1 MNFDKNS
8 FLSRR
13 RFLLGASGIASGLLI
28 SSVPIIA
35 ACSYPR
41 RSSLLFATNPFT
53 LGIASGDPAPDGVVL
68 WTRLAPDPLNG
79 GGMPPEDVPVKW
91 RVAKDENMRDIVQ
104 SGTAT
109 ATAAMGHS
117 VHVELSGLEPAR
129 WYWYQFSVGS
139 EESVVGRTRTAP
151 AVSASP
157 EKLAFAFA
165 SCQNWQAGY
174 FTPYQH
180 MAKED
185 LDLIVHLGDYI
196 YEGGIS
202 TGDGPRKHNSAE
214 ITSLADY
221 RNRYAL
227 YKSDPNLQAVHAA
240 FPWVVTWDDH
250 EVENNYANLIRENNN
265 PAGDF
270 QARRAA
276 AYQAYYE
283 HQPLR
288 RASLPKGADMLLY
301 RRLAFGGLAEF
312 NVLDTR
318 QYRTDQ
324 PKQDKR
330 GDAGQTLPGLVQEKW
345 LTDGLD
351 KSKARWNIL
360 AQQVFMAQRDLA
372 AGAGHR
378 YSMDAWDGY
387 VASRSRILD
396 FVEKRKPSNLV
407 VLTGDVHANWVADL
421 KADFDKPESKILG
434 SEFVGTSISSG
445 GDGTETNAGGKL
457 ALAENPHIK
466 FHNNQRGYVRCVLTP
481 DSCTTDYRIVP
492 FVAKP
497 DAPISTRAS
506 FRIENGRPGVVPV

>member
-1 MNFDKNS
+1 MNEKTP

-13 RFLLGASGIASGLLI
+13 RFILSASGLASGLLV
-28 SSVPIIA
+28 STAPMIA
-35 ACSYPR
+35 ACSEPR

-53 LGIASGDPAPDGVVL
+53 LGVASGDPTPDGVVL

-79 GGMPPEDVPVKW
+79 GGMSPEDVPVKW

-109 ATAAMGHS
+109 ATAAMRHS
-117 VHVELSGLEPAR
+117 VHVELTGLEPAR

-139 EESVVGRTRTAP
+139 EESPVGRTRTAP
-151 AVSASP
+151 AVGASP
-157 EKLAFAFA
+157 EKLTFAFA

-174 FTPYQH
+174 FTPLQH

-185 LDLIVHLGDYI
+185 LDLVIHLGDYI

-202 TGDGPRKHNSAE
+202 AGDGPRKHNSAE
-214 ITSLADY
+214 ITSLTDY

-227 YKSDPNLQAVHAA
+227 YKSDPHLQAVHAS

-250 EVENNYANLIRENNN
+250 EVENNYANLVRENNN
-265 PAGDF
+265 PPGDF
-270 QARRAA
+270 RARRAA

-288 RASLPKGADMLLY
+288 RSALPKGADMLLY

-324 PKQDKR
+324 PTQDKR
-330 GDAGQTLPGLVQEKW
+330 GDSANTLPGLTQEKW
-345 LTDGLD
+345 LMDGLD

-372 AGAGHR
+372 AGPERR

-387 VASRSRILD
+387 TASRGRILD

-421 KADFDKPESKILG
+421 KADFEKPESKVLG

-445 GDGTETNAGGKL
+445 GDGTETNTGGKR

-466 FHNNQRGYVRCVLTP
+466 FHNNQRGYVRCLLTP
-481 DSCTTDYRIVP
+481 EKWQSDYRVVP
-492 FVAKP
+492 FVQKP

-506 FRIENGRPGVVPV
+506 FVVENGQEGVKTA

>member
-1 MNFDKNS
+1 MS
-8 FLSRR
+8 
-13 RFLLGASGIASGLLI
+13 
-28 SSVPIIA
+28 
-35 ACSYPR
+35 
-41 RSSLLFATNPFT
+41 
-53 LGIASGDPAPDGVVL
+53 
-68 WTRLAPDPLNG
+68 
-79 GGMPPEDVPVKW
+79 PEDVPVKW
-91 RVAKDENMRDIVQ
+91 RVAKDDNMRDIVQ

-117 VHVELSGLEPAR
+117 VHVELTGLEPAR

-139 EESVVGRTRTAP
+139 DESPVGRTRTAP
-151 AVSASP
+151 AVGASP
-157 EKLAFAFA
+157 EKLAFAFT

-174 FTPYQH
+174 FTALGH

-185 LDLIVHLGDYI
+185 LDLVVHLGDYI

-202 TGDGPRKHNSAE
+202 AGDGPRKHNSGE
-214 ITSLADY
+214 ITSLTDY

-227 YKSDPNLQAVHAA
+227 YKSDPHLQAVHAA
-240 FPWVVTWDDH
+240 FPFVVTWDDH
-250 EVENNYANLIRENNN
+250 EVENNYANMIRENNN

-270 QARRAA
+270 RARRAA

-324 PKQDKR
+324 PSQEKR
-330 GDAGQTLPGLVQEKW
+330 GDAANTLPGLTQEKW

-372 AGAGHR
+372 AGPTTR

-387 VASRSRILD
+387 AASRGRILD
-396 FVEKRKPSNLV
+396 FVEKRKPSNMV

-421 KADFDKPESKILG
+421 KADFEKPESKVLG

-445 GDGTETNAGGKL
+445 GDGSDTNARRKTCAGGKS
-457 ALAENPHIK
+457 AHQVPQQPAWVRPVRAHAGKMAERLPDRPVRSK
-466 FHNNQRGYVRCVLTP
+466 AGRSDLDPRVFRDRKRSAGGEDWLVLRRPPSPQYWGSRRVGRGRFHYSR
-481 DSCTTDYRIVP
+481 
-492 FVAKP
+492 FVAPCNTKRDP
-497 DAPISTRAS
+497 RKSSGSPSIGGWGAS
-506 FRIENGRPGVVPV
+506 GLAR